1 MRYFI
6 ALLML
11 ALSSGVS
18 SAQAQQVDSKPLAIT
33 HVTVIDVTAAAPQPD
48 MTVIINGN
56 RITALGKANKV
67 RVPQGAQVIDA
78 TGKFLIPGL
87 WDMHIHLTVIPDQ
100 EVTRNLIAPLLVAY
114 GITGV
119 RDMGGDWQRLQTLR
133 NEINGGQIIGP
144 RIVTPGPFVDG
155 PQAASNIVLP
165 VSNEAE
171 ARQAVR
177 KLKAQGVDFIKVQAA
192 LSLPLWQTVLDE
204 AQRLKIAVAG
214 HIPERISAFDVA
226 RSTQRS
232 IEHISPVLPGD
243 AGVLL
248 ACSGKEAELRAE
260 MLEIE
265 RLAEQPNPDQQAL
278 RKRYRALQLQMIS
291 TTDAQKCAQ
300 LLSLFAK
307 RGTVAV
313 PTMIF
318 GRQFAPL
325 DADDLPK
332 DEALGCVP
340 HSLRVRWENRRN
352 AVIKSS
358 APEDFAF
365 RRQMF
370 DKSLALVGLMH
381 RAGIRLL
388 AGTDAIDGYVVP
400 GLSLHQ
406 ELALMVEA
414 GLTPLEALQAATIHA
429 AGFLGKDKE
438 LGTIAVGKLADVV
451 LLDASPLSDIHNTK
465 KISAVVSNGRWL
477 DRQALNELL
486 AKVEAAANQ
495 K

>member
-11 ALSSGVS
+11 VLSSCGL
-18 SAQAQQVDSKPLAIT
+18 SAQAQPADSQPLAIT
-33 HVTVIDVTAAAPQPD
+33 HVTVIDVTAAAPQSD
-48 MTVIINGN
+48 MTVIVNGN
-56 RITALGKANKV
+56 HITAIGKTNKL
-67 RVPQGAQVIDA
+67 RIPQGAQVIDA

-100 EVTRNLIAPLLVAY
+100 EITRNVIAPLLVAY

-133 NEINGGQIIGP
+133 SEITGGQIIGP
-144 RIVTPGPFVDG
+144 RILTPGPFVDG
-155 PQAASNIVLP
+155 PQAASHVVLP
-165 VSNEAE
+165 VSNEEE

-177 KLKAQGVDFIKVQAA
+177 QLKTQGVDFIKVQAA
-192 LSLPLWQTVLDE
+192 LTLTLWRAVLDE
-204 AQRLKIAVAG
+204 ARRLNIPVAG

-265 RLAEQPNPDQQAL
+265 RLAEQPNADQQAL
-278 RKRYRALQLQMIS
+278 RKRYRALQSQMIS
-291 TTDAQKCAQ
+291 TTDVQKCAP
-300 LLSLFAK
+300 LLSLFVK
-307 RGTVAV
+307 QGTVAV

-325 DADDLPK
+325 DANDLPK
-332 DEALGCVP
+332 DEALACVP

-352 AVIKSS
+352 AVIKNS

-370 DKSLALVGLMH
+370 EKSLALVGMMH
-381 RAGIRLL
+381 RAGVRLL
-388 AGTDAIDGYVVP
+388 AGTDALDGYVVP

-429 AGFLGKDKE
+429 ARFLGKDKE
-438 LGTIAVGKLADVV
+438 LGTIVVGKLADLV
-451 LLDASPLSDIHNTK
+451 LLDASPLGDIHNTQ
-465 KISAVVSNGRWL
+465 KISAVISNGRWL
-477 DRQALNELL
+477 DRQALDAMLV
-486 AKVEAAANQ
+486 KVEAAASQ

>member
-1 MRYFI
+1 
-6 ALLML
+6 
-11 ALSSGVS
+11 
-18 SAQAQQVDSKPLAIT
+18 
-33 HVTVIDVTAAAPQPD
+33 
-48 MTVIINGN
+48 
-56 RITALGKANKV
+56 
-67 RVPQGAQVIDA
+67 
-78 TGKFLIPGL
+78 
-87 WDMHIHLTVIPDQ
+87 
-100 EVTRNLIAPLLVAY
+100 
-114 GITGV
+114 
-119 RDMGGDWQRLQTLR
+119 MGGDWQRLQTLR
-133 NEINGGQIIGP
+133 NEIASGQIIGP
-144 RIVTPGPFVDG
+144 RILTPGPFVDG

-165 VSNEAE
+165 VSNEEE

-192 LSLPLWQTVLDE
+192 LTLPLWQAVLDE
-204 AQRLKIAVAG
+204 AQRLNITVAG

-265 RLAEQPNPDQQAL
+265 RLADQPNADQQAL
-278 RKRYRALQLQMIS
+278 RKRYRALQSQMIS
-291 TTDAQKCAQ
+291 TTDEQKCTQ
-300 LLSLFAK
+300 LLSSFAK
-307 RGTVAV
+307 QGTVAV

-325 DADDLPK
+325 DANDLPK

-340 HSLRVRWENRRN
+340 HSMRVRWENRRN

-365 RRQMF
+365 RKQMF
-370 DKSLALVGLMH
+370 EKSRALVGMMH

-429 AGFLGKDKE
+429 SRFLGKDKE

-451 LLDASPLSDIHNTK
+451 LLDASPLGDIHNTQ
-465 KISAVVSNGRWL
+465 KINAVVSNGRLL
-477 DRQALNELL
+477 DRKALDAILV
-486 AKVEAAANQ
+486 KVEAVAGQ